1 MPVTLP
7 SFPTSPAMLSAGSP
21 GPVPTSR
28 TLQPSVIVV
37 SAMRASVTG
46 ENMIRMMSRYLSQYG
61 ADFLHRL
68 SRLSLS
74 MDIRNS
80 FRLFVKHLM
89 HKRNRDR
96 AFANSGCHALNVA
109 GANVADREYSRQTDL
124 KQIKQTG
131 KQPMRR

>member
-7 SFPTSPAMLSAGSP
+7 PFPTSPAMLSAGSP

-68 SRLSLS
+68 SRLSSLS

-80 FRLFVKHLM
+80 FRLFVQH
-89 HKRNRDR
+89 HVH
-96 AFANSGCHALNVA
+96 CHTLNPF
-109 GANVADREYSRQTDL
+109 GRQT
-124 KQIKQTG
+124 G
-131 KQPMRR
+131 